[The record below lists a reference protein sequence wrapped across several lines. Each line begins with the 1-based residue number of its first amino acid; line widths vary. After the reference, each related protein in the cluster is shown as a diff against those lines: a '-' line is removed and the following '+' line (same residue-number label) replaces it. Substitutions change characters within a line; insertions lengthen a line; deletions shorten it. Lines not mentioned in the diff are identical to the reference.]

1 MKPPETRE
9 AEIEAIFERLRRDVR
24 SAAPASFSAAGPMD
38 SWRLARDEAERT
50 WPVTAERPYA
60 RRPGAAGRLRGV
72 LLNPLKGV
80 LRRLMRWYV
89 EPLAADQKAFNAAAV
104 RLLDDLDG
112 RLARAEA
119 SLEARISET
128 ARAVTVVPELED
140 RIKRL
145 ERVRQESTK
154 PAKAKAER
162 QETSS
167 AASLPIRDYF
177 AFEARMRGPTADVR
191 RRQERY
197 VEEFRG
203 GGTVLDVGC
212 GRGEFLSLLE
222 AAGIASQG
230 IDLDSEMVAFCKGEG
245 LEAEE
250 AEAVSYLEG
259 VADRSLGGIFAAQVV
274 EHLPPQAI
282 VRLLELAATKL
293 APGGVLVLETVN
305 PLSFVALRHY
315 FADLTHR
322 QPLVPETLEL
332 LARQAG
338 FAHVEI
344 RFLNEPPAEE
354 RLVPVD
360 GPPDWLPERTRQ
372 ALDRNVA
379 RLNEVVFGPQ
389 DYALVARA

>member
-1 MKPPETRE
+1 
-9 AEIEAIFERLRRDVR
+9 
-24 SAAPASFSAAGPMD
+24 
-38 SWRLARDEAERT
+38 
-50 WPVTAERPYA
+50 
-60 RRPGAAGRLRGV
+60 
-72 LLNPLKGV
+72 
-80 LRRLMRWYV
+80 
-89 EPLAADQKAFNAAAV
+89 V

-145 ERVRQESTK
+145 ERVRQESTT

>member
-9 AEIEAIFERLRRDVR
+9 PEIEAIFERLRREVR
-24 SAAPASFSAAGPMD
+24 SAPPAYFSTADPMD

-60 RRPGAAGRLRGV
+60 SRPGRAGRLRGV
-72 LLNPLKGV
+72 LLNPLKGL

-104 RLLDDLDG
+104 RLLDDLDS
-112 RLARAEA
+112 RLARAEEG
-119 SLEARISET
+119 LEARISEI

-140 RIKRL
+140 RIARL
-145 ERVRQESTK
+145 ERVRQESRS
-154 PAKAKAER
+154 PADATAER
-162 QETSS
+162 QDTAS
-167 AASLPIRDYF
+167 AVRPLISDYF
-177 AFEARMRGPTADVR
+177 AFEARMRGPTVEVR

-203 GGTVLDVGC
+203 GGTVLDIGC
-212 GRGEFLSLLE
+212 GRGEFLSLLRT
-222 AAGIASQG
+222 AGITARG
-230 IDLDSEMVAFCKGEG
+230 IDLDPEMVAFCKGEG
-245 LEAEE
+245 LDAAE

-259 VADRSLGGIFAAQVV
+259 LTDRSLDGIFAAQVV
-274 EHLPPQAI
+274 EHLSPRAI

-293 APGGVLVLETVN
+293 ASSGTLVLETIN

-315 FADLTHR
+315 FADLTHS

-338 FAHVEI
+338 FPHVEI
-344 RFLNEPPAEE
+344 RFLNEPPEEE
-354 RLVPVD
+354 RLVPVE
-360 GPPDWLPERTRQ
+360 GPSDWLPEPTRQ
-372 ALDRNVA
+372 ALDRNLS
-379 RLNEVVFGPQ
+379 RLNEVIFGPQ